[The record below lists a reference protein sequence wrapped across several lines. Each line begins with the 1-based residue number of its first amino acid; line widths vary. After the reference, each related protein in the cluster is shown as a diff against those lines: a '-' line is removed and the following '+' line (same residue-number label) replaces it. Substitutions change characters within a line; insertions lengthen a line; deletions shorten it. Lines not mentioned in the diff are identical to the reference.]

1 MFYYV
6 DGKKTKVNDIVV
18 NRWVGI
24 DWDKICDP
32 FSLTTESI
40 DYVEKHLFSGHNLVR
55 EYGLQKLK
63 LKNTDQT
70 VFMFDCN
77 RDNAEIYQIF
87 PMRSVPVNAQDIY
100 GKTGP
105 MYAAQSN
112 ALKMLEV
119 MKKNKGLIDFNLRDN
134 NGYNLLD
141 TACLNGSEA
150 WCRFAFENTASA
162 EHAKNKTKE
171 TPLMLAVR
179 GATEESKN
187 MKTISFLCS
196 KKPNFKA
203 QNVFG
208 QTIEDYL
215 EKAPL
220 FVKGF
225 VKRAIEDS
233 RSQEPVRE
241 TPVAQTTWNL
251 TLPVNITVKGMGKE
265 RE

>member
-6 DGKKTKVNDIVV
+6 NGKKTKVNDVVV

-24 DWDKICDP
+24 DWDKVCDP
-32 FSLTTESI
+32 FSFTSDTI
-40 DYVEKHLFSGHNLVR
+40 KYVEEHLFSGHNLIR

-63 LKNTDQT
+63 LKDKEQT
-70 VFMFDCN
+70 VFMFDCAH
-77 RDNAEIYQIF
+77 DNAEIYKIF

-105 MYAAQSN
+105 MYAAQENS
-112 ALKMLEV
+112 LKILDV
-119 MKKNKGLIDFNLRDN
+119 LKKNNALIDFKLRDN

-150 WCRFAFENTASA
+150 WCRFAFENTASE

>member
-1 MFYYV
+1 M
-6 DGKKTKVNDIVV
+6 
-18 NRWVGI
+18 
-24 DWDKICDP
+24 
-32 FSLTTESI
+32 E
-40 DYVEKHLFSGHNLVR
+40 EHLFSGHNLSR

-63 LKNTDQT
+63 IKDKDQT

-77 RDNAEIYQIF
+77 SDNAEIYQIF

-134 NGYNLLD
+134 YGYNLLD
-141 TACLNGSEA
+141 TACLSRSEA
-150 WCRFAFENTASA
+150 WCRFAFENMASE

-179 GATEESKN
+179 KATKEKEN
-187 MKTISFLCS
+187 MKTIAFLLS

-203 QNVFG
+203 QNAFG

-233 RSQEPVRE
+233 KSQEPVRKIS
-241 TPVAQTTWNL
+241 VAQATWNL